1 MGTFGHGALD
11 FMLIFQ
17 NIYLERRD
25 IHELPLKNY
34 NDLAIL
40 EWELAQCQS
49 AAFPQE

>member
-1 MGTFGHGALD
+1 MEALRREALD
-11 FMLIFQ
+11 FIRIFQ

-25 IHELPLKNY
+25 IHELPQKNY